1 MNKKEF
7 ENNKVF
13 KLQYGSLFTNNNI
26 MIDNI
31 GFIYDK
37 ECGCILKYG
46 DLNRNLEQYYLGMQS
61 KYIKAGQKEI
71 ADDIVLIKFD
81 RYNGNLSMEEI
92 CTFSNYLVMCSANKN
107 IVNNMLFEMTIEELK
122 DKLKELSEIGY

>member
-13 KLQYGSLFTNNNI
+13 KLQYGSLFTNNNNNI
-26 MIDNI
+26 IIDNI

-46 DLNRNLEQYYLGMQS
+46 DLNRNLEQYYLDIQS
-61 KYIKAGQKEI
+61 KYIKAGLKEVV
-71 ADDIVLIKFD
+71 DDIILIKFD
-81 RYNGNLSMEEI
+81 R
-92 CTFSNYLVMCSANKN
+92 
-107 IVNNMLFEMTIEELK
+107 
-122 DKLKELSEIGY
+122 

>member
-26 MIDNI
+26 IIDNI

-37 ECGCILKYG
+37 ECGCIL
-46 DLNRNLEQYYLGMQS
+46 
-61 KYIKAGQKEI
+61 
-71 ADDIVLIKFD
+71 
-81 RYNGNLSMEEI
+81 
-92 CTFSNYLVMCSANKN
+92 NKN
-107 IVNNMLFEMTIEELK
+107 IILYKIKGGINYVCR
-122 DKLKELSEIGY
+122 

>member
-13 KLQYGSLFTNNNI
+13 NLQYGSLFINNNT

-46 DLNRNLEQYYLGMQS
+46 DLNRNLEQYYLDIQS
-61 KYIKAGQKEI
+61 KYIKAGLKEI

-92 CTFSNYLVMCSANKN
+92 CTFSNYLVMCSANKD

-122 DKLKELSEIGY
+122 YKLKELSEIGY